1 MNYLRRTNNMR
12 AKTKL
17 IHAGIV
23 GDEATGA
30 VSTPI
35 YQVSTY
41 KQEAVG
47 KFKGYEY
54 SRTGNPTRHALEVLI
69 SDLEGGVAGFAFASG
84 MAATSSI
91 MMLFSKGDHVILT
104 DDVYGGTYRVMTKVL
119 NRFGIEATF
128 VDTSDLTN
136 VEAAILENTKAIFL
150 ETPTN
155 PLLKITDIQ
164 EIAKLAKEKGL
175 LTIVDNTFITPYFQ
189 QPIALGADIVVHS
202 ATKYLGGHS
211 DVVAGLVVVNSEQL
225 ATDLHFVQ
233 NSVGAVLGPQD
244 SWLLMR
250 GIKTLGLRMEEH
262 NLNAQRI
269 AEFLNNHEAIGKVYY
284 PGLVNHPGHELMKKQ
299 TTGFGGM
306 ISFDVGSEE
315 KADVLLSKLRY
326 FTLAESLGAVESLIS
341 VPARMTHASI
351 PRERR
356 LELGITDGLVRISV
370 GIEDVEDL
378 LEDLV
383 QGLE

>member
-1 MNYLRRTNNMR
+1 MR

-164 EIAKLAKEKGL
+164 AIAKLAKEKGL

-269 AEFLNNHEAIGKVYY
+269 AEFLNNHETVGKVYY

-315 KADVLLSKLRY
+315 KADALLSKLRY

-378 LEDLV
+378 LEDLI

>member
-1 MNYLRRTNNMR
+1 MR

-69 SDLEGGVAGFAFASG
+69 SDLEGGVAGFAFSSG

-91 MMLFSKGDHVILT
+91 MMLFSKGDHVLLT
-104 DDVYGGTYRVMTKVL
+104 DDVYGGTFRVISKVL
-119 NRFGIEATF
+119 NRFGIDSTF
-128 VDTSDLTN
+128 VDTGDLAN
-136 VEAAILENTKAIFL
+136 VEAAIQENTKAIFL

-155 PLLKITDIQ
+155 PLLKVTDI
-164 EIAKLAKEKGL
+164 EAIAKYAKEKGL
-175 LTIVDNTFITPYFQ
+175 LTIVDNTFMTPYFQ

-211 DVVAGLVVVNSEQL
+211 DVVAGLAVVNSEQL
-225 ATDLHFVQ
+225 AGELHFIQ

-262 NLNAQRI
+262 NASAQRI
-269 AEFLNNHEAIGKVYY
+269 AEFLNDHDAVGKVYY
-284 PGLVNHPGHELMKKQ
+284 PGLSSHPGHDLMQKQ
-299 TTGFGGM
+299 ASGFGGM
-306 ISFDVGSEE
+306 ISFDVGSAE
-315 KADVLLSKLRY
+315 KADELLAKLKY

-351 PRERR
+351 PSERR
-356 LELGITDGLVRISV
+356 AELGITDGLVRISV

-378 LEDLV
+378 IEDLE
-383 QGLE
+383 QALR

>member
-1 MNYLRRTNNMR
+1 MR

-23 GDEATGA
+23 GDKATGA

-54 SRTGNPTRHALEVLI
+54 SRTGNPTRHALEVFI
-69 SDLEGGVAGFAFASG
+69 RDLEGGVSGFAFASG
-84 MAATSSI
+84 MAAASSI
-91 MMLFSKGDHVILT
+91 MMLFSKGDHVIIT
-104 DDVYGGTYRVMTKVL
+104 DDVYGGTYRVITKVL
-119 NRFGIEATF
+119 NRFGIDATF
-128 VDTSDLTN
+128 VDTSDITN
-136 VEAAILENTKAIFL
+136 VEAAILDNTKAIFL

-155 PLLKITDIQ
+155 PLLKITDI
-164 EIAKLAKEKGL
+164 EAIAKLAKAKGL
-175 LTIVDNTFITPYFQ
+175 LTIVDNTFMTPYFQ
-189 QPIALGADIVVHS
+189 LPIALGADIVVHS

-225 ATDLHFVQ
+225 AEDLHFVQ

-244 SWLLMR
+244 AWLLMR
-250 GIKTLGLRMEEH
+250 GMKTLGLRMEEH
-262 NLNAQRI
+262 HTNAQRI
-269 AEFLNNHEAIGKVYY
+269 AAFLNNHHAVQKVYY
-284 PGLVNHPGHELMKKQ
+284 PGLSDHPGHELMKKQ

-306 ISFDVGSEE
+306 ISFDVGSES
-315 KADVLLSKLRY
+315 KADELLAKLRY

-378 LEDLV
+378 LEDLTDA
-383 QGLE
+383 LA

>member
-1 MNYLRRTNNMR
+1 MR

-69 SDLEGGVAGFAFASG
+69 SELEGGVAGFAFASG
-84 MAATSSI
+84 MAATSSV

-104 DDVYGGTYRVMTKVL
+104 DDVYGGTFRVISKVL

-128 VDTSDLTN
+128 VDTGDIAN
-136 VEAAILENTKAIFL
+136 VEAAINENTKAIFL

-155 PLLKITDIQ
+155 PLLKVTDI
-164 EIAKLAKEKGL
+164 EAIAKFAKEKGL
-175 LTIVDNTFITPYFQ
+175 LTIVDNTFMTPYLQ
-189 QPIALGADIVVHS
+189 QPIILGADIVVHS

-211 DVVAGLVVVNSEQL
+211 DVVAGLVVVNSDQL
-225 ATDLHFVQ
+225 ANDLHFVQ

-250 GIKTLGLRMEEH
+250 GIKTLGIRMEEH
-262 NLNAQRI
+262 NVNAQRI
-269 AEFLNNHEAIGKVYY
+269 AEFLTNHEAVSKVFY
-284 PGLVNHPGHELMKKQ
+284 PGLANHSGHELMKKQ

-306 ISFDVGSEE
+306 ISFDVGSAE
-315 KADVLLSKLRY
+315 KADELLAKLRY

-351 PRERR
+351 PSERR
-356 LELGITDGLVRISV
+356 AELGITDGLVRISV
-370 GIEDVEDL
+370 GIEDIEDL
-378 LEDLV
+378 LEDLT
-383 QGLE
+383 QALA